1 MSRTILGEDDAGEFK
16 LDIPD
21 DSSLTFGP
29 NAPYAAKSTNYAS
42 SKDGWSLR
50 IYEGAAKSKLLACM
64 TNVKWFR
71 ETSIKVSRVVE
82 KIVAETVYKD
92 DDGNYESHHTVVKS
106 KQLLEHSD
114 DGMGL
119 QNAKSVNTPNNKT
132 RKVK

>member
-21 DSSLTFGP
+21 ESSLTFGP
-29 NAPYAAKSTNYAS
+29 NAPYAAKDTKYAS
-42 SKDGWSLR
+42 SKEGWSLR
-50 IYEGAAKSKLLACM
+50 IYEGPSKTKLLACM

-71 ETSIKVSRVVE
+71 ETLIKVSRVVE

-92 DDGNYESHHTVVKS
+92 DDGNYESHHTTVKS
-106 KQLLEHSD
+106 RQLMEHSD

-119 QNAKSVNTPNNKT
+119 NPVKTVNSNTKHE
-132 RKVK
+132 R